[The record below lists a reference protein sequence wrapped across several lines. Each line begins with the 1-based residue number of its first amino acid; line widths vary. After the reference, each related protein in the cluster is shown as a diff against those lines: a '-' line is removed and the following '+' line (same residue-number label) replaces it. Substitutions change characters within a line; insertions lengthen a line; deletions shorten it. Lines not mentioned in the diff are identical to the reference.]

1 MPTYRLT
8 RQADADLKAIYR
20 YTRRTW
26 DRAQAAHYASQLH
39 QRFRMLADNPHT
51 GIRRDALQPPGLH
64 SFVHGSHVIFY
75 QPQPYGVLIVRV
87 LHGSQDVRRHLGRR
101 EEP

>member
-1 MPTYRLT
+1 MPTYRIT
-8 RQADADLKAIYR
+8 RQADVDLKAIYR

-26 DRAQAAHYASQLH
+26 GKAQAAHYASQLH
-39 QRFRMLADNPHT
+39 QRCRMLTKNSHA
-51 GIRRDALQPPGLH
+51 GIRRNELSPKDLN

-75 QPQPYGVLIVRV
+75 QTQPYAVLIVRV
-87 LHGSQDVRRHLGRR
+87 LHGSQDGRRHLGSR